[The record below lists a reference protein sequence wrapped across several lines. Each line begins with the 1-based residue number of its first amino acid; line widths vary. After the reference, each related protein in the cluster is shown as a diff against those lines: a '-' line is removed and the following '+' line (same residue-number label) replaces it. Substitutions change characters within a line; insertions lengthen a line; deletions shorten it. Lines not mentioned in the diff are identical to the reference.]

1 MVKEPESMENLVYMT
16 RRKLDGKGQAMAWV
30 YKQNCTKCDKALM
43 GKPKDKKTGKAK
55 IRAKE
60 YVCPECNHTVEKNEY
75 EETLT
80 CEIKYTCPKCE
91 KDGEAEVPFKR
102 KKVKGVDAVVFNCSN
117 CDEKLLITKKMK
129 AKKD

>member
-1 MVKEPESMENLVYMT
+1 MVKEPTEMGDLVYMT
-16 RRKLDGKGQAMAWV
+16 RRKLDDKGQAMAWV
-30 YKQNCTKCDKALM
+30 YKQKCTKCGKAVM
-43 GKPKDKKTGKAK
+43 GKPKDKKTGRAK

-60 YVCPECNHTVEKNEY
+60 YVCPECNHTVEKKEY

-102 KKVKGVDAVVFNCSN
+102 KKVKGVDAVVFNCGS

-129 AKKD
+129 AEKN